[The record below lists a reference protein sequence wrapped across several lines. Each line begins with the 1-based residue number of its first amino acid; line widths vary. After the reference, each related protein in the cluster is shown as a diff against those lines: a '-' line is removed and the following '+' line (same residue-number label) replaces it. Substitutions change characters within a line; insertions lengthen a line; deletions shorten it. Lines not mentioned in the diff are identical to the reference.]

1 MAVLHNLDPFDALKI
16 FYQGETDGFP
26 EEDFEENFK
35 TRGITLPGIL
45 KRFLLEYGFMT
56 VNRQSDAPRFIHPN
70 IMTKRIFRYGEG
82 KELPLLIIG
91 RVDDFEITV
100 VDENKDDP
108 TVLLMK
114 NTPTQAQV
122 LPSDDTLSELFKVMF
137 CALMMKSNGSLVAD
151 EPELAARLL
160 RENGFDLDA
169 ITNNPTLH
177 REYSLC
183 FSEEVRTFTAAE
195 FKDGEL
201 AKFFFLR
208 SERFLKGLEE
218 IKAAKRNSV
227 T

>member
-26 EEDFEENFK
+26 EEDFEENVK

-100 VDENKDDP
+100 VDEKKDDP

-169 ITNNPTLH
+169 ITNNPALH